1 MTSMTSVSADVAK
14 SHQTSKY
21 HQARKRR
28 KTILPTYS
36 DPKSLVTFLIG
47 PGPNPVEFLIHKEI
61 VCHNSGVLAV
71 AFNGN
76 FIEGRTQTYRID
88 DTTERAF
95 KLFMQ
100 WLYSKSFTLV
110 QDRVTYEM
118 SESQEAA
125 AKSENHSL
133 VELWVLADMLL
144 MPSLQNAIIDVMMK
158 IYYQDADFPA
168 YICEYVYQHTEKD
181 SALRRLLV
189 KQCTLFGED
198 AETLEKLAI
207 QLPKEMLVDVYVS
220 QILLVPGYMSSEIFL
235 SKYYVSEESD

>member
-14 SHQTSKY
+14 SHQTWKY

-100 WLYSKSFTLV
+100 WLYSKSFT
-110 QDRVTYEM
+110 
-118 SESQEAA
+118 
-125 AKSENHSL
+125 L

>member
-61 VCHNSGVLAV
+61 VCHNSRVLAI
-71 AFNGN
+71 AFNGK
-76 FIEGRTQTYRID
+76 FIEGRTQTYGID

-100 WLYSKSFTLV
+100 WLYSKSFGPGDKTTELIVHKEVAYHQSKVLNAAFNSSFIEGSAQTYRIENFREVTFTFMV
-110 QDRVTYEM
+110 QWLY
-118 SESQEAA
+118 SQRFNLSHHDPAFDCKISMDKDISSALGAGRSTCNAKA
-125 AKSENHSL
+125 AKCC
-133 VELWVLADMLL
+133 D
-144 MPSLQNAIIDVMMK
+144 
-158 IYYQDADFPA
+158 
-168 YICEYVYQHTEKD
+168 
-181 SALRRLLV
+181 
-189 KQCTLFGED
+189 
-198 AETLEKLAI
+198 
-207 QLPKEMLVDVYVS
+207 
-220 QILLVPGYMSSEIFL
+220 
-235 SKYYVSEESD
+235 

>member
-47 PGPNPVEFLIHKEI
+47 AGPNPVQFLIHKEI
-61 VCHNSGVLAV
+61 VCHNSRVLAV

-76 FIEGRTQTYRID
+76 FIKGRTQTYQID

-110 QDRVTYEM
+110 QDRVKYEM
-118 SESQEAA
+118 SESQKAA

-133 VELWVLADMLL
+133 V
-144 MPSLQNAIIDVMMK
+144 
-158 IYYQDADFPA
+158 
-168 YICEYVYQHTEKD
+168 
-181 SALRRLLV
+181 RLLHYFYPFNND
-189 KQCTLFGED
+189 KATFSNTHASSSYAQAKIL
-198 AETLEKLAI
+198 
-207 QLPKEMLVDVYVS
+207 QLGRVV
-220 QILLVPGYMSSEIFL
+220 GL
-235 SKYYVSEESD
+235 S